1 MKLESGTDRPTLV
14 RQRVFPI
21 LVRERKAVPRNPPH
35 DGNGSLRTI
44 VTGSGVPTT
53 PEQARALARIHPDTA
68 ARTLSVPS
76 IFAQIGKGGWIRPS
90 PAHGDRPDVCTAG
103 EDASQRGLVDG
114 SQVIAMLDP
123 QQFCTPQAVE
133 KAGHE

>member
-1 MKLESGTDRPTLV
+1 MTGM
-14 RQRVFPI
+14 
-21 LVRERKAVPRNPPH
+21 VPCAA
-35 DGNGSLRTI
+35 I

-53 PEQARALARIHPDTA
+53 PEQARAFARIHPDTA

-90 PAHGDRPDVCTAG
+90 PAHGDRSDVCTAG